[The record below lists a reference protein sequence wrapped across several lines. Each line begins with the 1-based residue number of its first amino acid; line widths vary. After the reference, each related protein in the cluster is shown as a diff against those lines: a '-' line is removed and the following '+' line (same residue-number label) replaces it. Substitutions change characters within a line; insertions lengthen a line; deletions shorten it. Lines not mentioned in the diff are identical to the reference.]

1 MEYRWIRV
9 LNRGQDDLKSI
20 SARKSRGWEFVMQ
33 TEHPD
38 FDAPAHSEGRF
49 TGVFGIGD
57 LVLMKNAVENN
68 DARRQYYQ
76 DKTRQATTAIEN
88 DLLKEQH
95 ASMPLHIDRQ
105 SSVSVGGRRVA
116 FDD

>member
-1 MEYRWIRV
+1 
-9 LNRGQDDLKSI
+9 
-20 SARKSRGWEFVMQ
+20 
-33 TEHPD
+33 
-38 FDAPAHSEGRF
+38 
-49 TGVFGIGD
+49 
-57 LVLMKNAVENN
+57 MKNAVENN
-68 DARRQYYQ
+68 DARRQYYA